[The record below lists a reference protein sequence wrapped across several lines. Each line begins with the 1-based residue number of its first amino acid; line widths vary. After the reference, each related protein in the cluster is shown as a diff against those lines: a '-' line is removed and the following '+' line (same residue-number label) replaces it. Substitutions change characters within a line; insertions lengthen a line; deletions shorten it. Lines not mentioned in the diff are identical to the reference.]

1 VTMDAASPL
10 LLPEDHPLH
19 RVQRVA
25 VGVSAIA
32 LVVCVLAGF
41 GNLTQFLR
49 SYLVAYVFW
58 VGGALGCLALL
69 MIHHVT
75 GGAWGVAIRRLLE
88 SGARTLPM
96 MAILFLPI
104 AFGVRRLYEWAQ
116 PERVAQDPLLQHQ
129 ALYLNVPFFLARTAF
144 YFIAWSLVVR
154 ALTRWSLRQDASFD
168 PLPGQRLELISRGG
182 LLLMGLTMTFAAIDW
197 TMSLQPHWSSTIYGV
212 IFMGGS
218 ALTAFAV
225 VIPVVALLS
234 VNPPVEGHVSNDQL
248 SDLGKLL
255 LAFVMLWAY
264 FNVSQ
269 FIIIYQGNLPEEIP
283 WYIDRITGPWAPVGV
298 LVLVGHFVLPFSLLL
313 SRNWKRKGTTLARIA
328 MFMLVMRAV
337 DLIWTI
343 GPIFRRTGSTLSW
356 LDFAA
361 VLGLGALWLLVFFRN
376 LGARALVPAHDPYF
390 EDALANVGH

>member
-1 VTMDAASPL
+1 MDAASPL

-264 FNVSQ
+264 FSLSQ
-269 FIIIYQGNLPEEIP
+269 FLITWSGNLPEEIT
-283 WYIDRITGPWAPVGV
+283 WYLARIQGGWQWVAIAIVFFQ
-298 LVLVGHFVLPFSLLL
+298 FVLPFVLLL
-313 SRNWKRKGTTLARIA
+313 SHRLKRRARSVA
-328 MFMLVMRAV
+328 MVALMLIVIRFV
-337 DLIWTI
+337 DVFWIITPAFDP
-343 GPIFRRTGSTLSW
+343 GRLSVHV
-356 LDFAA
+356 LDLAA
-361 VLGLGALWLLVFFRN
+361 VLALGGFWVWLFVRQLEGRP
-376 LGARALVPAHDPYF
+376 LLPLRDPTLPVL
-390 EDALANVGH
+390 E

>member
-1 VTMDAASPL
+1 MDAASPL

-75 GGAWGVAIRRLLE
+75 GGAWGVAIRRVLE

-264 FNVSQ
+264 FSLSQ
-269 FIIIYQGNLPEEIP
+269 FLITWSGNLPEEIT
-283 WYIDRITGPWAPVGV
+283 WYLARIQGGWQWVAIAIVFFQ
-298 LVLVGHFVLPFSLLL
+298 FVLPFVLLL
-313 SRNWKRKGTTLARIA
+313 SHRLKRRARSVA
-328 MFMLVMRAV
+328 MVALMLIVIRFV
-337 DLIWTI
+337 DVFWLIT
-343 GPIFRRTGSTLSW
+343 PAFDPSRLSVHL
-356 LDFAA
+356 LDLAA
-361 VLGLGALWLLVFFRN
+361 VLALGGFWVWLFVRQLEGRP
-376 LGARALVPAHDPYF
+376 LLPLRDPTLPVL
-390 EDALANVGH
+390 E

>member
-1 VTMDAASPL
+1 MTMDAASPL

-25 VGVSAIA
+25 VGISAIA

-88 SGARTLPM
+88 SGARTLPT

-116 PERVAQDPLLQHQ
+116 PERVAQDPLLQHK
-129 ALYLNVPFFLARTAF
+129 ALYLNVPFFLGRTAL
-144 YFIAWSLVVR
+144 YFLAWSLVVR

-168 PLPGQRLELISRGG
+168 PVPGQRLELISRGG
-182 LLLMGLTMTFAAIDW
+182 LLLMGLTMTFAAVDW
-197 TMSLQPHWSSTIYGV
+197 TMSLQPHWYSTIYGV
-212 IFMGGS
+212 IFMGGC
-218 ALTAFAV
+218 ALTAFAI
-225 VIPVVALLS
+225 VIPTVALLS
-234 VNPPVEGHVSNDQL
+234 VNPPVAGHVSDDQL

-264 FNVSQ
+264 FSLSQ
-269 FIIIYQGNLPEEIP
+269 FLITWSGNLPEEIT
-283 WYIDRITGPWAPVGV
+283 WYLDRIQGGWLWVIIAIV
-298 LVLVGHFVLPFSLLL
+298 LFQFVMPFILLL
-313 SRNWKRKGTTLARIA
+313 SYRLKRRARSIA
-328 MFMLVMRAV
+328 TVALMLIVIRFV
-337 DLIWTI
+337 DVFWIITPAFDPGRLTVHV
-343 GPIFRRTGSTLSW
+343 
-356 LDFAA
+356 LDLAA
-361 VLGLGALWLLVFFRN
+361 VLALGGFWVWLFVRQLEGRP
-376 LGARALVPAHDPYF
+376 LLPLRDPTLPVL
-390 EDALANVGH
+390 E

>member
-1 VTMDAASPL
+1 MDAASPL

-129 ALYLNVPFFLARTAF
+129 ALYLNVPFFLVRTAL
-144 YFIAWSLVVR
+144 YFLAWSLVVR

-168 PLPGQRLELISRGG
+168 PVPGQRMELISRGG

-264 FNVSQ
+264 FSLSQ
-269 FIIIYQGNLPEEIP
+269 FLITWSGNLPEEIT
-283 WYIDRITGPWAPVGV
+283 WYLARIQGGWQWVAIAIVFFQ
-298 LVLVGHFVLPFSLLL
+298 FVLPFVLLL
-313 SRNWKRKGTTLARIA
+313 SHRLKRRARSVA
-328 MFMLVMRAV
+328 MVALMLIVIRFV
-337 DLIWTI
+337 DVFWLIT
-343 GPIFRRTGSTLSW
+343 PAFDPSRLSVHL
-356 LDFAA
+356 LDLAA
-361 VLGLGALWLLVFFRN
+361 VLALGGFWVWLFVRQLEGRP
-376 LGARALVPAHDPYF
+376 LLPLRDPTLPVL
-390 EDALANVGH
+390 E

>member
-1 VTMDAASPL
+1 MDPVQPL
-10 LLPEDHPLH
+10 VLPEDHPLH
-19 RVQRVA
+19 RVQRIA
-25 VGVSAIA
+25 VGVSAAA

-41 GNLTQFLR
+41 GNLTQLLR

-58 VGGALGCLALL
+58 VGGALGCLAIL

-88 SGARTLPM
+88 SGARTLPT

-264 FNVSQ
+264 FSLSQ
-269 FIIIYQGNLPEEIP
+269 YLITWSGNLPEEIT
-283 WYIDRITGPWAPVGV
+283 WYLARIQGGWQWVAIAIVFFQ
-298 LVLVGHFVLPFSLLL
+298 FVLPFVLLL
-313 SRNWKRKGTTLARIA
+313 SHRLKRRARSVA
-328 MFMLVMRAV
+328 MVALMLIVIRFV
-337 DLIWTI
+337 DVFWLIT
-343 GPIFRRTGSTLSW
+343 PAFDPSRLSVHL
-356 LDFAA
+356 LDLAA
-361 VLGLGALWLLVFFRN
+361 VLALGGFWVWLFVRQLEGRP
-376 LGARALVPAHDPYF
+376 LLPLRDPTLPVL
-390 EDALANVGH
+390 E